1 MIMTD
6 KTEVITQSYT
16 LRNDNG
22 SWLGQ
27 IVLTSDGAFMAI
39 TDWGNF
45 NFAWRSYQTLK
56 NFKEFIIRLEPCYFA
71 NKMVEGMQ
79 YIVFGRKIQAAAER
93 FAERVLPKLQEVL
106 KQEMEEKV

>member
-1 MIMTD
+1 MAENQ
-6 KTEVITQSYT
+6 KITAKSYT
-16 LRNDNG
+16 LQNENG

-27 IVLTSDGAFMAI
+27 VVLTSDGAFMAI

-45 NFAWRSYQTLK
+45 NFAWRSYQTLPK
-56 NFKEFIIRLEPCYFA
+56 FKEFIMRLEPCYFA

-79 YIVFGRKIQAAAER
+79 YVIYGKKVQAAAER

-106 KQEMEEKV
+106 KQEIKEEEV

>member
-1 MIMTD
+1 MAD
-6 KTEVITQSYT
+6 EQKITATSYT

-27 IVLTSDGAFMAI
+27 VVLTSDGAFMAI

-45 NFAWRSYQTLK
+45 NFAWRSNQTLPR
-56 NFKEFIIRLEPCYFA
+56 FKEFILGLEPCYFA
-71 NKMVEGMQ
+71 NKMVEGIQ
-79 YIVFGRKIQAAAER
+79 YIAYGRKIQSAAER

-106 KQEMEEKV
+106 KQEIKEEEV